1 MDPGLARAVFDA
13 LLAAYGPQHWWP
25 AETPFEVMV
34 GAVLTQNT
42 AWVNVERGLGRLAAR
57 LGGAAGLEAEGIL
70 ALPEA
75 ELAECLRPVGYFN
88 VKARR
93 LRSFCASYLEAGGLD
108 ALRRLDTLALRRRF
122 LAINGVGPETADDM
136 VLYAFERPVFVV
148 DAYTRRLGGRLGL
161 LGGCATPG
169 AVSAPSAA
177 VPDAGLPPPSLES
190 PACPQSLAARRRP
203 TAAIPGVVHGEAGY
217 ETIRHAFE
225 RALGPDVPLFNE
237 YHALIVHHAKDVCR
251 SKPRCEGCCLRGLC
265 PFPVTPAL

>member
-1 MDPGLARAVFDA
+1 MGTAKGGMDPTLARAVLDA

-25 AETPFEVMV
+25 AQSPFEVMV

-42 AWVNVERGLGRLAAR
+42 AWINVERGLDRLRVR
-57 LGGAAGLEAEGIL
+57 LGGPEVLDAGPIL

-93 LRSFCASYLEAGGLD
+93 LRSFCTEYLAEGGL
-108 ALRRLDTLALRRRF
+108 AGLGRLDTQALRHRL
-122 LAINGVGPETADDM
+122 LAIDGVGPETADDM
-136 VLYAFERPVFVV
+136 LLYAFDRPVFVV

-161 LGGCATPG
+161 L
-169 AVSAPSAA
+169 
-177 VPDAGLPPPSLES
+177 DAD
-190 PACPQSLAARRRP
+190 
-203 TAAIPGVVHGEAGY
+203 AGY

-237 YHALIVHHAKDVCR
+237 YHALIVRHAKDLCR
-251 SKPRCEGCCLRGLC
+251 TRPRCQGCCLRSLC
-265 PFPVTPAL
+265 PSAAP